1 MAKGSSTRAGAD
13 VKAISRDLRRMS
25 ERLEALQASADRI
38 EEVVAVLV
46 QPELLT
52 SLRSVFKDARQLR
65 AYQLSDGKNS
75 TREIGKR
82 VGVDQKTISRWW
94 RAWKKDFR
102 IVEKAGSRGQFRG
115 RYALADLASMQAEL
129 AAVRDGTQ
137 VEQAP
142 LF

>member
-1 MAKGSSTRAGAD
+1 MAKESSNRAGSD
-13 VKAISRDLRRMS
+13 IKALSRELRRMS
-25 ERLEALQASADRI
+25 ARLDALQASADRI
-38 EEVVAVLV
+38 EAVVAVLV

-52 SLRSVFKDARQLR
+52 NLRSVFKDARQLR

-75 TREIGKR
+75 TRTIGKR
-82 VGVDQKTISRWW
+82 VGVDQKTVSRWW
-94 RAWKKDFR
+94 RAWKKDFQ
-102 IVEKAGSRGQFRG
+102 IMEKAGSRGQFRG
-115 RYALADLASMQAEL
+115 RYALADLAAMQAEL